1 MQRTRPTKPAHD
13 RVRAVG
19 TIRPTR
25 ASSDTAVR
33 ARPRR
38 PMLLILVYGIFL
50 VVVGVTASAQS
61 VVVSAQFST
70 SVINA
75 TVAHDRTTIRAFV
88 EGNLAPADLAPGPIE
103 ATHLERLQGQL
114 AYLVDRGE
122 VLRIEIRTPEGA
134 VLMSD
139 TPGLRGTV
147 VAPTSEFRETVAGT
161 PKVAFASGDAI
172 QTAGAAGLPAAEVL
186 RVYLPI
192 VRDGKTQA
200 VFAVWRDAAPILQAL
215 DRIRGEIIGLTVV
228 AALVVAGLLFVLF
241 RAAQARISWQTDQ
254 IVEATRR
261 DTLTELLNH
270 GAVVAN
276 LESRIEAA
284 RASDGSLAV
293 AVVDVDNFRLL
304 NEAHGHDAGDQVLR
318 EVAAILAEI
327 APGDAI
333 VGRYGPDEFLVA
345 LALGDV
351 GDLLGIVER
360 MRTRLIGIDLR
371 FGDSERLPTTVSA
384 GICRFPEDGSSLTEL
399 LTTAAVTLAE
409 AKSGG
414 GDLVV
419 VARSESTQRTPTGAF
434 DVLQGLVF
442 AIDTKD
448 RYTKRHSEEVALY
461 ALFLSD
467 RLQLDAEFRRA
478 LRLAGLLHD
487 VGKIGIPD
495 AILRKPAK
503 LTDAEYAVVKQHVAL
518 GDLIVREVGDAEL
531 VRAGVRHHHE
541 RWDGR
546 GYLTGLAGDD
556 IPLIGRILAVA
567 DAFSAMTSSRPYR
580 KALSVKEALDRLG
593 DAAGTQL
600 DERLVRT
607 FIVGIETADDA
618 PLPGAPV
625 RRSRL
630 WTPEPRVA

>member
-19 TIRPTR
+19 TVR
-25 ASSDTAVR
+25 AVPAPSDAHAP

-88 EGNLAPADLAPGPIE
+88 EGNLVPADLAPGPIE
-103 ATHLERLQGQL
+103 ASRLERLQGQL

-139 TPGLRGTV
+139 TSGLRGAV
-147 VAPTSEFRETVAGT
+147 VAPSSEFLEAVAGT

-172 QTAGAAGLPAAEVL
+172 QTAGAAGLPSAEVL

-241 RAAQARISWQTDQ
+241 RAAQARISRQTDQ

-270 GAVVAN
+270 GAVVAS

-318 EVAAILAEI
+318 EVAAILAET

-345 LALGDV
+345 LASGDV

-360 MRTRLIGIDLR
+360 MRTRLVGMDLR

-419 VARSESTQRTPTGAF
+419 VARSESTQRTATGAF

-546 GYLTGLAGDD
+546 GYLTGLAGND

-607 FIVGIETADDA
+607 FIVGIETAEDA

>member
-19 TIRPTR
+19 TVR
-25 ASSDTAVR
+25 AVRAPSDAHVR

-88 EGNLAPADLAPGPIE
+88 EGNLVPADLAPGPIE
-103 ATHLERLQGQL
+103 ASRLERLQGQL

-147 VAPTSEFRETVAGT
+147 VAPTIEFQEAVAGA
-161 PKVAFASGDAI
+161 PKVAFASGDAV
-172 QTAGAAGLPAAEVL
+172 QTAGPAGLPSAEVL

-200 VFAVWRDAAPILQAL
+200 VFAVWRDADPILQAL

-241 RAAQARISWQTDQ
+241 RAAQARISRQTDQ

-270 GAVVAN
+270 GAVVAS

-284 RASDGSLAV
+284 RASEGSLAV

-318 EVAAILAEI
+318 EVAAILAET
-327 APGDAI
+327 APADAI

-345 LALGDV
+345 LASGDV

-360 MRTRLIGIDLR
+360 MRTRLVGMDLR

-419 VARSESTQRTPTGAF
+419 VARSESTQRTATGAF

-607 FIVGIETADDA
+607 FILGIETAEDA